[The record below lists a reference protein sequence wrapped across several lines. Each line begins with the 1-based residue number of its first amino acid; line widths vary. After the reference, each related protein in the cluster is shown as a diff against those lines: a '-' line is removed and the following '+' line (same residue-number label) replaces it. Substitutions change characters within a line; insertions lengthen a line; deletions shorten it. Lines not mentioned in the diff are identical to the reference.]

1 MDDSL
6 EKLMVAKTDDELLDY
21 LMDIKDYSAK
31 EVRSALFEM
40 KKRGKYFSELQWD
53 YFQKVIKRKE
63 ADESLDTPIYYPRES
78 LFIYA
83 MLLPIIFAYV
93 VFSLNLKN
101 KRDKWVIIGF
111 AVTFT
116 TFTIILGNSLNM
128 PGRIPILF
136 NFVGAF
142 ILEIFLWN
150 KYIGKS
156 VLYKKKSMWL
166 PVLIALAIW
175 VPLILLSLYLEFG

>member
-31 EVRSALFEM
+31 EVRSALFELR
-40 KKRGKYFSELQWD
+40 KRGKYFNQLQWD

-63 ADESLDTPIYYPRES
+63 ADESPDTPIYYPRES

-111 AVTFT
+111 AVTY
-116 TFTIILGNSLNM
+116 TIFMITLGNRLDM
-128 PGRIPILF
+128 PARIPILF
-136 NFVGAF
+136 NFIAAF
-142 ILEIFLWN
+142 VLETFLWN